1 MNEIHRF
8 VLNHVRAS
16 YETQTGLIAKKL
28 SALSDDHLIRMMFA
42 SYRGK
47 NDAKGLRLTNFGMQV
62 LRSVFMCY
70 EIKLPDEH
78 TLKAP
83 EILYLDHRA
92 TLPYFVSNEKIVV
105 FETELGMKI
114 KLADGDIN
122 TLIEIEGI
130 QK

>member
-1 MNEIHRF
+1 MNDIHCF
-8 VLNHVRAS
+8 VLKHVRAA
-16 YETQTGLIAKKL
+16 YETQTGIIAKKL

-47 NDAKGLRLTNFGMQV
+47 SDAKGLRLTNFGMQV

-70 EIKLPDEH
+70 EIKLPEGH
-78 TLKAP
+78 KLKAP

-92 TLPYFVSNEKIVV
+92 TLPYFVSDEKIVV

-114 KLADGDIN
+114 KLADGDIFV
-122 TLIEIEGI
+122 LIEIEGT